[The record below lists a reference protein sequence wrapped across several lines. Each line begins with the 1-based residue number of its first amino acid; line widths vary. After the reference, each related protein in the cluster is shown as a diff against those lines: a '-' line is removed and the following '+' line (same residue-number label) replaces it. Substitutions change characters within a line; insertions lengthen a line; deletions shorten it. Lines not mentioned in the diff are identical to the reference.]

1 MVNIHNDIS
10 SSHMSLLA
18 LVHTLLNNSFY
29 LNYNHSAIKKT
40 FCDQFKILANIVEV
54 YQKIL
59 LSCFLLVFKEM
70 QTFCL
75 LIMSAWIIIHH
86 TKLHT

>member
-1 MVNIHNDIS
+1 M
-10 SSHMSLLA
+10 
-18 LVHTLLNNSFY
+18 
-29 LNYNHSAIKKT
+29 KKT
-40 FCDQFKILANIVEV
+40 FCDQFKNFGKHCRGFTKKFYYLAYFV
-54 YQKIL
+54 
-59 LSCFLLVFKEM
+59 VFKEM